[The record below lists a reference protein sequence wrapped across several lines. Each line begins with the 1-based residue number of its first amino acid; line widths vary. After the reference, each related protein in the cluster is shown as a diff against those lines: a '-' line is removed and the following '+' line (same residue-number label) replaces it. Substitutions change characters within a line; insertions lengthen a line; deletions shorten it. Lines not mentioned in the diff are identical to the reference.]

1 MQKYEDHEL
10 SKLLPMMGE
19 SDLSELAAD
28 ISLNGLRAPITIHEG
43 KILDGRN
50 RYKACGIAKV
60 APRFRDLNGDG
71 DPLAFII
78 SANIT
83 RRHLT
88 ESQRA
93 IIAAKLVGMNRGG
106 DRKSEG
112 RAEGRTLQQAAD
124 AVSVS
129 RRSAATAKQVLKEA
143 PPQEVE
149 KIERGEKTVTQVA
162 RETKAK
168 KEKPE
173 AQLDRTGYPI
183 PDSILF
189 DWNRA
194 AETSKALLS
203 HISAVRSELRNAFK
217 EQDIIFAEV
226 TNTTE
231 ADLNNAYTS
240 LKCVGPYAVCTSC
253 QGHNRKKCSLCKG
266 RGFISEFA
274 WRSFVP
280 AEIKKMRGAQ

>member
-1 MQKYEDHEL
+1 MQIYKEHEL
-10 SKLLPMMGE
+10 SRLLPMMEE
-19 SDLSELAAD
+19 SDLNELAAD
-28 ISLNGLRAPITIHEG
+28 ISLNGLRAPITLYEG

-50 RYKACGIAKV
+50 RYKACEMVKV

-93 IIAAKLVGMNRGG
+93 IIAAKLANLGHGQ
-106 DRKSEG
+106 KK
-112 RAEGRTLQQAAD
+112 AD
-124 AVSVS
+124 APRGASQADAAKRLDVS
-129 RRSAATAKQVLKEA
+129 RRSVQRAKQVLDNA
-143 PPQEVE
+143 PPEEVK
-149 KIERGEKTVTQVA
+149 KIECGEKTVSEVA
-162 RETKAK
+162 RQIKPKKSET
-168 KEKPE
+168 PE
-173 AQLDRTGYPI
+173 AQLDRTGYAI
-183 PDSILF
+183 PESILF

-194 AETSKALLS
+194 DGTSKSLLS
-203 HISAVRSELRNAFK
+203 QISNVRSELKNALK
-217 EQDIIFAEV
+217 EEDIIFREV
-226 TNTTE
+226 TNSTV
-231 ADLNNAYTS
+231 ADLDNAYTS
-240 LKCVGPYAVCTSC
+240 IKCVAPYAVCTSC

-280 AEIKKMRGAQ
+280 AEIKRLRGKK